1 MRGGTSG
8 SLARLQTC
16 MYVCLSSRPPTL
28 SMYVCMYVWQAQAS
42 MYVCMLEAL
51 AEHVCMY
58 VSGSWACM
66 YVCLRQLSMYVCMSQ
81 TYIHTLSDFSVKSS
95 LQRVWICS
103 KTLCFVMKIKHT
115 YMLKSL
121 RNSNI
126 TVTHQEALNYVCMF
140 ENPVFYRDKWNI
152 HTLSF
157 TRHFLLMIYLFESVC
172 FKTSCFLVLF
182 APGT

>member
-1 MRGGTSG
+1 MYV
-8 SLARLQTC
+8 RLTGPSKYVCMSEAFWAC
-16 MYVCLSSRPPTL
+16 MYVCPRQLSV
-28 SMYVCMYVWQAQAS
+28 YVCMSQAT
-42 MYVCMLEAL
+42 
-51 AEHVCMY
+51 EHVCMY
-58 VSGSWACM
+58 VSNIHTYTLRFLCKIKPSACM
-66 YVCLRQLSMYVCMSQ
+66 DLFKNPQP
-81 TYIHTLSDFSVKSS
+81 
-95 LQRVWICS
+95 
-103 KTLCFVMKIKHT
+103 VMKMKHT

-157 TRHFLLMIYLFESVC
+157 TRHFLLMICFFESVC
-172 FKTSCFLVLF
+172 FKTSCFVVLF